1 MLTYKSRTYS
11 LEMIE
16 SGSSHDLQ
24 PKEIVV
30 PGQVI
35 NPSLEQVLGV
45 RWSDLKRTHKLY
57 FAVQSAPLL

>member
-1 MLTYKSRTYS
+1 
-11 LEMIE
+11 MIE